1 MNDALYR
8 WPEEARVAGTGR
20 VVPKT
25 KFYEHANVP
34 ASLKAKFV
42 DEVQRINWKFKLS
55 TDTIALRSNSDV
67 PEIQVFSIEAKD
79 RDLSPAVLAAIDKAV
94 PKPILFEIARRSG
107 DNQEIRM
114 VAAYK
119 PVGRPNPKPSDYH
132 STGWLPAGHER
143 AVLPPAL
150 DLPGLYDQVISSL
163 LTVPTRESE
172 SIETALV
179 RMAEVRRLEKEAT
192 RLEKKMRTEPQF
204 NRKVEL
210 RRELKAKQAEL
221 ASLNEPTNPS

>member
-1 MNDALYR
+1 MTDVLYR

-20 VVPKT
+20 AVPKT

-55 TDTIALRSNSDV
+55 TDTIALRSNSEV

-94 PKPILFEIARRSG
+94 PKPILFELARQSG
-107 DNQEIRM
+107 DDQEIRM
-114 VAAYK
+114 IAAYK
-119 PVGRPNPKPSDYH
+119 PAGRPNPKPSEYH
-132 STGWLPAGHER
+132 STDWLPAGHER
-143 AVLPPAL
+143 APLPPAL
-150 DLPGLYDQVISSL
+150 DLPGLYDQVISTL
-163 LTVPTRESE
+163 LTIPPREGE
-172 SIETALV
+172 SIEAALV
-179 RMAEVRRLEKEAT
+179 RTATIRRLEKEAT
-192 RLEKKMRTEPQF
+192 ILEKKMRTESQF

-210 RRELKAKQAEL
+210 RRDLKAKQSEL
-221 ASLNEPTNPS
+221 ASLSAPTTPS